1 MGCRELLSLEQ
12 LTGTQKPV
20 NGVGYVVC
28 VILTVTAARTREVAV
43 RGQTVTSPWVGWRQS
58 IGWEVVWVVQ
68 SSRIPSQV
76 TCKRK
81 DGPHKTS
88 NLCVPLLGGEINA
101 LERHGAVAGVLLS
114 MIWCCC
120 LRHGVKRDAPA
131 VLVGVEQQ
139 CNPIVCPKDWPHA
152 QKLDG

>member
-20 NGVGYVVC
+20 NGIGYVVC

-43 RGQTVTSPWVGWRQS
+43 RGQTVTNPWVDWRQS
-58 IGWEVVWVVQ
+58 IGWEVVWGCT
-68 SSRIPSQV
+68 SWSRIPSQMGR
-76 TCKRK
+76 TRPAIC
-81 DGPHKTS
+81 G
-88 NLCVPLLGGEINA
+88 VPLLGGEINA

-114 MIWCCC
+114 MIVHA
-120 LRHGVKRDAPA
+120 LAFSKRSHGVKRDAPA

-139 CNPIVCPKDWPHA
+139 CDPIVCSKDWPHA